1 MEEKQRPSSPPP
13 RKKLSSFNIE
23 GILGLCATSKN
34 CTDVS
39 TSSTPPISN
48 PPSSEERN
56 DSYQLHQSS
65 PRPQPATGWHCA
77 TGGPRVGAV
86 VASTLYR
93 FCLLVFCFIL
103 FRSGSYRFGL
113 FYTF

>member
-13 RKKLSSFNIE
+13 KKKLSSFNIE
-23 GILGLCATSKN
+23 GILGLCAAGKN

-39 TSSTPPISN
+39 TSSAPPISN

-65 PRPQPATGWHCA
+65 PQPQPATGWHCA
-77 TGGPRVGAV
+77 TGGPRVGAMV
-86 VASTLYR
+86 TST
-93 FCLLVFCFIL
+93 FDLLL
-103 FRSGSYRFGL
+103 LS
-113 FYTF
+113 